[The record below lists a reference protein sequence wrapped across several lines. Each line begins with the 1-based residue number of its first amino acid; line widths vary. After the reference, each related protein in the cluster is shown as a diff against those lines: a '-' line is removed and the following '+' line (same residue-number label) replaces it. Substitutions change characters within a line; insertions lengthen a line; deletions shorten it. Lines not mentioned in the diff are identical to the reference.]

1 MTVAAVAAWGALTLI
16 AYVYVGYPLALTLLA
31 MFRRR
36 EVSQA
41 DVTPSV
47 TLLISAFNE
56 EDVIAQKLR
65 NTLALDYP
73 KDQLEVIVISDAST
87 DGTDRIV
94 ESFAPQGITLLRMA
108 ARGGKTVG
116 LNAALERAR
125 GDIVVFSDANI
136 MYRPDTLRCLVR
148 NFADPAIGCVTGDS
162 RYCDDAATAAHVQEQ
177 TYWGYERYI
186 RSLESRIGNTV
197 GGDGAIFA
205 IRRELY
211 TPLAPEA
218 INDLVIPLRIVT
230 KGYRAVFEPGA
241 VGIEPTTGDFR
252 KEFRR
257 KRRIVNRSWRG
268 VMSVAEVLNPFK
280 VGIFAWQVWSHKI
293 LRWLVLPMVMV
304 TAAGCIGAYQQGW
317 IYQAGAWGFLGS
329 LLLAGV
335 GAWVPVSRRPL
346 ARAGHVL
353 LYFYMV
359 NLAALIGL
367 VRALGGRVDAVW
379 VPERS

>member
-1 MTVAAVAAWGALTLI
+1 MTVAAVAAWSALILI

-31 MFRRR
+31 MVRRR
-36 EVSQA
+36 PVSQA
-41 DVTPSV
+41 NVTPSV
-47 TLLISAFNE
+47 TLLVSAFNE
-56 EDVIAQKLR
+56 EDVMAQKLR
-65 NTLALDYP
+65 NTLTLDYP
-73 KDQLEVIVISDAST
+73 KDRLEVIVISDAST

-94 ESFAPQGITLLRMA
+94 ESFAPHGITLLRMP
-108 ARGGKTVG
+108 ARVGKTVG
-116 LNAALERAR
+116 LNAALVKAR

-136 MYRPDTLRCLVR
+136 MYQPDTLRCLVR
-148 NFADPAIGCVTGDS
+148 SFADPAVGCVTGDS
-162 RYCDDAATAAHVQEQ
+162 RYRDDAASAAHVQER

-218 INDLVIPLRIVT
+218 INDLVIPLQIVT
-230 KGYRAVFEPGA
+230 KGYRAVFEPNA

-268 VMSVAEVLNPFK
+268 VMSVGEVLNPFK

-293 LRWLVLPMVMV
+293 LRWLVLPLVV
-304 TAAGCIGAYQQGW
+304 VAAAGCIGAYRHGW
-317 IYQAGAWGFLGS
+317 VYQAGAWGFLGS

-335 GAWVPVSRRPL
+335 GVWAPVSRGPL
-346 ARAGHVL
+346 ARAGHLL
-353 LYFYMV
+353 LYFYLV

-367 VRALGGRVDAVW
+367 IRALSGRIDAVW
-379 VPERS
+379 VPERG